1 MNWKIDEVWG
11 DYFSGK
17 VTRIDIT
24 ATSTEGEYTASESR
38 SAWCHETE
46 VDYEGLTEE
55 AALDLVKTSIDEQ
68 EWKMLAYQLDTMINE
83 MKNPNYLIG
92 IPWKQS

>member
-38 SAWCHETE
+38 SAWCPETE

-55 AALDLVKTSIDEQ
+55 VALDLVKTSISEQ
-68 EWKMLAYQLDTMINE
+68 EWKMLAYQLDTKINE